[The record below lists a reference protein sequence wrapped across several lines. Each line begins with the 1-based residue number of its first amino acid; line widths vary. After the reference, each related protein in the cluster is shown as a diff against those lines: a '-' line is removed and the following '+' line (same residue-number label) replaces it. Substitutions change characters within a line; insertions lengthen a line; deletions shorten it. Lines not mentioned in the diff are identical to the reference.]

1 MEIVGKTTTIGKL
14 ALNFKNAGK
23 QVLIGAADAFRA
35 AANEQLEV
43 WAQRAGVDIIQ
54 QQHGAD
60 PAAVAFDTVQAGLSR
75 DMDVIIIDTAG
86 RLHNKLGLM
95 QELEKI
101 SRVMKKKV
109 PDAPHEVL
117 LVIDATTGQNGLQ
130 QAKEFAK
137 VSEITG
143 IVLTKLDGTAKG
155 GIIIPIAHELQLPVR
170 FIGIGE
176 GIQDLQYFDPKA
188 FVDALFETGETLN
201 ESSND

>member
-1 MEIVGKTTTIGKL
+1 
-14 ALNFKNAGK
+14 
-23 QVLIGAADAFRA
+23 
-35 AANEQLEV
+35 
-43 WAQRAGVDIIQ
+43 
-54 QQHGAD
+54 
-60 PAAVAFDTVQAGLSR
+60 
-75 DMDVIIIDTAG
+75 
-86 RLHNKLGLM
+86 
-95 QELEKI
+95 
-101 SRVMKKKV
+101 KKV

>member
-1 MEIVGKTTTIGKL
+1 
-14 ALNFKNAGK
+14 
-23 QVLIGAADAFRA
+23 LIGAADTFRA

-43 WAQRAGVDIIQ
+43 WSQRAGVEIIQ
-54 QQHGAD
+54 QKQGAD

-75 DMDVIIIDTAG
+75 EMDVIIIDTAG

-170 FIGIGE
+170 FIGVGE

-188 FVDALFETGETLN
+188 FVDALFETGETAN
-201 ESSND
+201 EISAE